1 MFVFKRA
8 LACLCLLLVVT
19 PVRAFTFSYGN
30 LFDVKDVRTEN
41 GAPRLPLTRGKY
53 RNIKLLSKQ
62 LYVFL
67 GGCRADCRYEA
78 QGSRFA
84 ADDYRR
90 AFTNDR
96 MMIADVT
103 FNDEIIL
110 TFLVFKNKDG
120 FSVKTPEEAVFKDKE
135 LERSVRQNLTEL
147 AEKIL

>member
-1 MFVFKRA
+1 MFVLKRA
-8 LACLCLLLVVT
+8 LVCLCLLLVVA

-30 LFDVKDVRTEN
+30 LFDVKDVQIED
-41 GAPRLPLTRGKY
+41 GAPRLPLARGKY
-53 RNIKLLSKQ
+53 RNVKLLSKK

-67 GGCRADCRYEA
+67 SACHTDCRYDVKER
-78 QGSRFA
+78 RFA
-84 ADDYRR
+84 ADDYRK

-103 FNDEIIL
+103 FNDEIIV

-120 FSVKTPEEAVFKDKE
+120 FSVKTPEEAFFKDKD
-135 LERSVRQNLTEL
+135 LERSVQKTLTEL